1 MWHTVHVF
9 ALVVSG
15 LSSIQCCCCFVA
27 LPRGDTLLKW
37 RQTQQLEI
45 SSSCDVYD
53 EDGDDDDDDDSGGG
67 DDTAT

>member
-15 LSSIQCCCCFVA
+15 LSSIQCCCFVA

-53 EDGDDDDDDDSGGG
+53 EDGDDDDDDDDSGGG